1 MRVTIDADKCI
12 GSGSCEML
20 TPEVFYLNNDGVA
33 EVVIDSPGP
42 ELEVMVKMA
51 VDACPAKCIRMEEG

>member
-1 MRVTIDADKCI
+1 
-12 GSGSCEML
+12 ML